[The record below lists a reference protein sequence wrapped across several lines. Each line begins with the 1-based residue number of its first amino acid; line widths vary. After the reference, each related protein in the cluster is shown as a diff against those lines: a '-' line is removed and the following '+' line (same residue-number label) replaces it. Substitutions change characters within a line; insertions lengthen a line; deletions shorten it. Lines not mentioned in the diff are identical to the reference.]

1 MKILV
6 IVATFILTLFLSF
19 SAGNPAFAQSL
30 TDSEKKLQEI
40 QRQVSELQSQLD
52 AARGQEKTLKSQL
65 TFIDTQTKL
74 TQAKVEETKFQIE
87 KLEKE
92 IADLSTR
99 IVRLSETMDTISQI
113 LLTRIVQTYKFG
125 DFSTID
131 LLFSSHGF
139 SDLLT
144 RMKYIQVAQA
154 NDKKVLYQLQATKAT
169 YNDQKI
175 DRESRQ
181 AQQEKLKGD
190 LERYQGQLDEQKKA
204 KQELLAA
211 TQNDEARYQ
220 SLIAQLRA
228 EQESIARAIAN
239 VGAVVGPVTKGQQI
253 AGMGSTGCSTG
264 PHLHFE
270 VFENAKVEG
279 GRVVGNRANPHN
291 FLDNGRLGAPLR
303 GYPDDTTITT
313 EYGEVY
319 FLGTHTGLDIAPRS
333 YEGSGRAILA
343 AENGIAYSTS
353 APCSL
358 NIKGGSSLGR
368 GIIVDHQNG
377 IVTLYWHIL

>member
-1 MKILV
+1 MKIQVL
-6 IVATFILTLFLSF
+6 VATFILTLSISVFAVS
-19 SAGNPAFAQSL
+19 PAFADTL

-52 AARGQEKTLKSQL
+52 AAHGQEKTLKSQL

-99 IVRLSETMDTISQI
+99 IVRLSGTMDTITQV
-113 LLTRIVQTYKFG
+113 LLTRIVETYKFG
-125 DFSTID
+125 DFSAID
-131 LLFSSHGF
+131 MLFSSHGF

-169 YNDQKI
+169 YNDQKV
-175 DRESRQ
+175 DRQSRQ

-190 LERYQGQLDEQKKA
+190 LERYQDQLEEQKKA
-204 KQELLAA
+204 KQALLTA

-279 GRVVGNRANPHN
+279 GRVVGSRTNPHN
-291 FLDNGRLGAPLR
+291 YLDNGRLGPPLR
-303 GYPDDTTITT
+303 GFPGDTTTTT

-319 FLGTHTGLDIAPRS
+319 FLGTHTGLDLAPKT

-358 NIKGGSSLGR
+358 NIKGGSSIGK

-377 IVTLYWHIL
+377 LVTLYWHIL

>member
-1 MKILV
+1 MRILV
-6 IVATFILTLFLSF
+6 LIATLILTLSLSF
-19 SAGNPAFAQSL
+19 FASSPTFAQSFS
-30 TDSEKKLQEI
+30 DSEKKLQEI
-40 QRQVSELQSQLD
+40 QRQISELQSQLD
-52 AARGQEKTLKSQL
+52 TARGQEKTLKSQL

-92 IADLSTR
+92 ITDLSTR
-99 IVRLSETMDTISQI
+99 IVRLSGTMDTITQV
-113 LLTRIVQTYKFG
+113 LLTRIVETYKFG
-125 DFSTID
+125 DFSAVD
-131 LLFSSHGF
+131 LFFSSHGF
-139 SDLLT
+139 SDLFT

-169 YNDQKI
+169 YNDQKV

-190 LERYQGQLDEQKKA
+190 LERYQGQLEEQKKA

-279 GRVVGNRANPHN
+279 GRVVGSRTNPHN
-291 FLDNGRLGAPLR
+291 YLDNGKLGPPLR
-303 GYPDDTTITT
+303 GYPGDTTTTT

-319 FLGTHTGLDIAPRS
+319 FLGTHTGLDLAPRT

-343 AENGIAYSTS
+343 SENGIAYSTS

-358 NIKGGSSLGR
+358 NIKGGSSVGK
-368 GIIVDHQNG
+368 GIIIDHQNG